1 MADLPIQPRSQLL
14 QVKDIDTYYG
24 SVYALKGVSLEVPEK
39 SIIAVLG
46 ANGAG
51 KTTLLRTISG
61 LISPAKGSIEF
72 DDRRIERMKAHRIVR
87 LGISHAPE
95 GRELFP
101 DLTVRENLIMG
112 GYVRKGIKDLT
123 KDLSMI
129 YDYFPILGERRNQKA
144 NTLSGGEQQMLCI
157 GRALMSRPKLLLLD
171 EPSLGLAPLIVE
183 EIYPIIGLINREG
196 TAVLLIEQN
205 AMLALSVASYG
216 YVLETGRMILS
227 GDGEKLLG
235 DEHVRKAYLGK

>member
-1 MADLPIQPRSQLL
+1 MS
-14 QVKDIDTYYG
+14 
-24 SVYALKGVSLEVPEK
+24 
-39 SIIAVLG
+39 
-46 ANGAG
+46 
-51 KTTLLRTISG
+51 
-61 LISPAKGSIEF
+61 
-72 DDRRIERMKAHRIVR
+72 AHRIVR

-95 GRELFP
+95 GRELFS

-112 GYVRKGIKDLT
+112 AYVRKGTKEIA

-129 YDYFPILGERRNQKA
+129 YGYFPILGERRNQKA

-183 EIYPIIGLINREG
+183 EIYPIIRLINREG
-196 TAVLLIEQN
+196 TAVLLVEQN
-205 AMLALSVASYG
+205 AILALSVASYG

-227 GDGEKLLG
+227 GNGEKLLG
-235 DEHVRKAYLGK
+235 NEHVRKAYLGK

>member
-1 MADLPIQPRSQLL
+1 MGDLFQPGSQLL
-14 QVKDIDTYYG
+14 KVKDIDTYYG
-24 SVYALKGVSLEVPEK
+24 SIYALKGISLGVPEK

-61 LISPAKGSIEF
+61 LISPTKGSIEF
-72 DDRRIERMKAHRIVR
+72 ENHRIERISAHRIVR

-95 GRELFP
+95 GRELFS

-112 GYVRKGIKDLT
+112 GYVRKGMKDIT

-183 EIYPIIGLINREG
+183 EIYPIIRLINREG
-196 TAVLLIEQN
+196 TAVLLVEQN
-205 AMLALSVASYG
+205 AILALSVASYG

-227 GDGEKLLG
+227 GNGEKLLG
-235 DEHVRKAYLGK
+235 NEHVRKAYLGK